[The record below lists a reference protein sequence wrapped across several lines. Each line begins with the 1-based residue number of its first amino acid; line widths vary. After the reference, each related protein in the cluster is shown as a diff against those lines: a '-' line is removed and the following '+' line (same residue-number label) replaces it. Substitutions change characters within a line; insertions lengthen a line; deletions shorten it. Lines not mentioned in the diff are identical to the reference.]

1 MLGAGRGRRDAGE
14 RELPDSG
21 EGTPTS
27 SGQTERA
34 AVLGRRRVTLAIAIA
49 TGAALVAIVAV
60 RWLRDGSFW
69 LDEASVAINLLAV
82 AHPLDLLGPLPT
94 GHSFPRLY
102 LVPIALMERAFG
114 FDTLLLRAWPF
125 VFFLAGVAAWLRVVW
140 LRVRDQPALMTLI
153 AVLAFVP
160 ATWLVYGAMFKQ
172 YSLDVLLALLPFL
185 LSDDWYEQRIREGR
199 GRARLVWL
207 AAPMLFSFTYAIAL
221 LGRLAGWWLAGLR
234 FARRR
239 VEPRALAT
247 LLVSLLL
254 GGLAL
259 WLIDLRHTA
268 ARSDVFAFWSRCI
281 PGEVGVAG
289 TGPLILDLIR
299 GWYTGTPFGGR
310 PALPDPLAWAI
321 LAAVVLGSVETVRR
335 SLQPASIDSPTLARW
350 GSRSL
355 GCLALVAGV
364 VGAGVVADYPICR
377 GRLTLFALFALQ
389 ILTVEGFYALGA
401 WGGGGRRRRALAAA
415 VTLAFTALVAPAAW
429 RNAHHLVVRDVP
441 ENVRPL
447 LAEIESEPSLPIL
460 VAECS
465 TRQLATLPEWL
476 DDPRVVYYEERVAKG
491 LPAHPD
497 AADIWVISAG
507 TNFYC
512 PWYLEG
518 LRAEADSVVPRHT
531 RDHTAQLFRV
541 SMPARRDPL

>member
-199 GRARLVWL
+199 G
-207 AAPMLFSFTYAIAL
+207 
-221 LGRLAGWWLAGLR
+221 
-234 FARRR
+234 
-239 VEPRALAT
+239 
-247 LLVSLLL
+247 
-254 GGLAL
+254 
-259 WLIDLRHTA
+259 
-268 ARSDVFAFWSRCI
+268 
-281 PGEVGVAG
+281 
-289 TGPLILDLIR
+289 
-299 GWYTGTPFGGR
+299 
-310 PALPDPLAWAI
+310 
-321 LAAVVLGSVETVRR
+321 
-335 SLQPASIDSPTLARW
+335 
-350 GSRSL
+350 
-355 GCLALVAGV
+355 
-364 VGAGVVADYPICR
+364 
-377 GRLTLFALFALQ
+377 
-389 ILTVEGFYALGA
+389 
-401 WGGGGRRRRALAAA
+401 
-415 VTLAFTALVAPAAW
+415 
-429 RNAHHLVVRDVP
+429 
-441 ENVRPL
+441 
-447 LAEIESEPSLPIL
+447 
-460 VAECS
+460 
-465 TRQLATLPEWL
+465 
-476 DDPRVVYYEERVAKG
+476 
-491 LPAHPD
+491 
-497 AADIWVISAG
+497 
-507 TNFYC
+507 
-512 PWYLEG
+512 
-518 LRAEADSVVPRHT
+518 
-531 RDHTAQLFRV
+531 
-541 SMPARRDPL
+541 